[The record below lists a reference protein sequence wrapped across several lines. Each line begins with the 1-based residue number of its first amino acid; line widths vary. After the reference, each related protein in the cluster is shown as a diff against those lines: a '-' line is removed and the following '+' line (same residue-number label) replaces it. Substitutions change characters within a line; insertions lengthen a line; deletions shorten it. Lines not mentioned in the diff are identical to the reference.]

1 MNNQKKYNEDILGQY
16 IDPERI
22 EKAPSGFT
30 SKVMSRILLEKQ
42 PSTVSNSVWR
52 KNPVL
57 VISGIVTILLMTAA
71 LLIPGNKSH
80 AISIP
85 VLKLIGNIKASLPEI
100 KFSPIFHL
108 TIPSVIIYVIIAVF
122 VLTLFDRAL
131 YGIFHREDKSKV
143 KS

>member
-1 MNNQKKYNEDILGQY
+1 MNNQGKYNKDILRLY

-30 SKVMSRILLEKQ
+30 SKVMTHIRLEKQ
-42 PSTVSNSVWR
+42 PSAVSNKIWR

-57 VISGIVTILLMTAA
+57 VISGFVTVLLIAA
-71 LLIPGNKSH
+71 AFLIPGNESDS
-80 AISIP
+80 ISLP

-108 TIPSVIIYVIIAVF
+108 TIPSVIIYVLIGVF
-122 VLTLFDRAL
+122 VLTLLDRAL
-131 YGIFHREDKSKV
+131 YGIFHREK
-143 KS
+143 

>member
-1 MNNQKKYNEDILGQY
+1 MNNQEKYNEDILRLY

-30 SKVMSRILLEKQ
+30 SKVMTHIRLEKQ
-42 PSTVSNSVWR
+42 PSAVSNKIWR

-57 VISGIVTILLMTAA
+57 VISGFVTFLLIAA
-71 LLIPGNKSH
+71 AFLIPGNESDS
-80 AISIP
+80 ISLP

-108 TIPSVIIYVIIAVF
+108 TIPSVIIYVLIGVF
-122 VLTLFDRAL
+122 VLTLLDRAL
-131 YGIFHREDKSKV
+131 YGIFHREK
-143 KS
+143 